1 MTTYSVV
8 GKPVT
13 REDGP
18 EKVSGKHLYSA
29 DIILPGMIWGKVL
42 RCPYAHAKILSI
54 DTTEAARLPGVHAVL
69 TGQDVA
75 GMRVGR
81 YMRDVPPLAEEKVR
95 FVGERVAAVAADDP
109 DIAEEALNLI
119 EVEYE
124 QLPAVF
130 DPMEAM
136 DPA

>member
-54 DTTEAARLPGVHAVL
+54 SRR
-69 TGQDVA
+69 Q
-75 GMRVGR
+75 
-81 YMRDVPPLAEEKVR
+81 PLNR
-95 FVGERVAAVAADDP
+95 R
-109 DIAEEALNLI
+109 
-119 EVEYE
+119 
-124 QLPAVF
+124 
-130 DPMEAM
+130 
-136 DPA
+136 